1 MTEDLGRDK
10 SRPYRC
16 CVEAWGR
23 GVAEP
28 QNIMQDA
35 RIAAPPPPPAMHAI
49 DLRQRLWGT
58 INAFAESCEM
68 KFQGRSRISRNPGN
82 RRGFDQGLGGPVLCG
97 RRCLD
102 WMDRMDR
109 MDGRRTKPS
118 GVGARFIA
126 PVVFVSLRR
135 CVTRLGLSTR
145 ALDAKETLSLQ

>member
-82 RRGFDQGLGGPVLCG
+82 RRGFDQDCVVLCFAG
-97 RRCLD
+97 RE
-102 WMDRMDR
+102 MFGP
-109 MDGRRTKPS
+109 DGRNGRDGQDGQDGPETYKAFRCRGAIYRAR
-118 GVGARFIA
+118 GVCIIEA
-126 PVVFVSLRR
+126 
-135 CVTRLGLSTR
+135 LG
-145 ALDAKETLSLQ
+145 